1 METTRYELADSFIKY
16 ITGVYVLQQDFIDD
30 MRGGLQAI
38 LEKYNVTLVGSNAD
52 ENNATHES
60 MNENQAT
67 AKKTRKKNT
76 KKEAAVIEEQ
86 TINDV
91 VEEHVEHLEHL
102 EHLEQD
108 VAIPQHVEDIVNI
121 PVEKKKRKPRA
132 KKEEMKISE
141 PVEPVEAVEP
151 VEPVEPVAAVEEEA
165 NIPSH
170 VSSALNTEEKKTRK
184 PRAKKGEAGEEPK
197 KKRPTTAYRAFLAE
211 YSKNP
216 DLKGLKIGERMQLAS
231 PIWDKIKEDPER
243 LKEYEEKAD
252 VINKENGL

>member
-91 VEEHVEHLEHL
+91 VEEHVEHLEHVEHV
-102 EHLEQD
+102 EHLEHVEQD
-108 VAIPQHVEDIVNI
+108 VTIPQHVEDIVNI

-141 PVEPVEAVEP
+141 PVEAVEAVEPVETVEP
-151 VEPVEPVAAVEEEA
+151 VEPVEPVELETKNKVKNKRATSPYELFKKEFSQSPEMKGKKMSEITPLAKEQWK
-165 NIPSH
+165 NI
-170 VSSALNTEEKKTRK
+170 
-184 PRAKKGEAGEEPK
+184 EPETSNLYK
-197 KKRPTTAYRAFLAE
+197 
-211 YSKNP
+211 
-216 DLKGLKIGERMQLAS
+216 
-231 PIWDKIKEDPER
+231 
-243 LKEYEEKAD
+243 EKAELL
-252 VINKENGL
+252 NNSK

>member
-38 LEKYNVTLVGSNAD
+38 LEKYNVTLVGSNT
-52 ENNATHES
+52 EESNATQEAV
-60 MNENQAT
+60 NEPQTT

-76 KKEAAVIEEQ
+76 KKEASVIEEQ

-91 VEEHVEHLEHL
+91 VEEQLEGGEGVEGVEGLQQAEQAEEVEKV

-141 PVEPVEAVEP
+141 PVEPVENVEAVEPVEAVESVEP
-151 VEPVEPVAAVEEEA
+151 VEPVELETKNKVKNKRATSPYELFKKEFSQSPEMKGKKMSEITPLAKEQWN
-165 NIPSH
+165 NI
-170 VSSALNTEEKKTRK
+170 V
-184 PRAKKGEAGEEPK
+184 
-197 KKRPTTAYRAFLAE
+197 
-211 YSKNP
+211 KN
-216 DLKGLKIGERMQLAS
+216 
-231 PIWDKIKEDPER
+231 DPETEN
-243 LKEYEEKAD
+243 LYKEKAELL
-252 VINKENGL
+252 NKSK